1 MKRSFFW
8 LLVHE
13 PDWHGGQC
21 QSGSWKNAGKGDI
34 EIVKVTA
41 SKLRWPGATATCPMG
56 KKVIGGGA
64 ECSSGIGF
72 IWLVRSIPVN
82 NNAWYGFCDTTEH
95 IIGKITVH
103 AICQ

>member
-1 MKRSFFW
+1 
-8 LLVHE
+8 
-13 PDWHGGQC
+13 
-21 QSGSWKNAGKGDI
+21 
-34 EIVKVTA
+34 
-41 SKLRWPGATATCPMG
+41 MG

-82 NNAWYGFCDTTEH
+82 NNAWYGYCDTTEH